1 MYNSAKRI
9 FDIVFSLCLIIL
21 LSPVFA
27 ILAMLIVYNLGKPV
41 LFMQNRIGK
50 NGKIFRVIKFKS
62 MLNLNCSVDFVDDG
76 SGTNPVTDQ
85 QRITRFGRWLRDS
98 SLDEIPQ
105 LINILKGDMSFVGPR
120 PWPAKY
126 FNIYSQEQFRR
137 HDVQPGVTVFAQING
152 RNSISWCDKINMD
165 IWYIENRSFL
175 LDVKIAIKT
184 IPTIMNKDDIEIQ
197 EEFNGKN

>member
-1 MYNSAKRI
+1 MNDSAKRI

-27 ILAMLIVYNLGKPV
+27 VLAILIAYNLGYPV

-50 NGKIFRVIKFKS
+50 NGKIFKVIKFKS
-62 MLNLNCSVDFVDDG
+62 MLNLDCSVNDG

-85 QRITRFGRWLRDS
+85 QRITKFGRWLRDS

-126 FNIYSQEQFRR
+126 LNIYSKEQFRR
-137 HDVQPGVTVFAQING
+137 HDVLPGVTGFAQING
-152 RNSISWCDKINMD
+152 RNSISWCDKINME
-165 IWYIENRSFL
+165 IWYIENRSFS
-175 LDVKIAIKT
+175 LDGKIIIKT
-184 IPTIMNKDDIEIQ
+184 ISTMMNKDGIEIQ
-197 EEFNGKN
+197 EEFNGRN

>member
-1 MYNSAKRI
+1 
-9 FDIVFSLCLIIL
+9 L

-137 HDVQPGVTVFAQING
+137 HDVQPGVTGFAQING